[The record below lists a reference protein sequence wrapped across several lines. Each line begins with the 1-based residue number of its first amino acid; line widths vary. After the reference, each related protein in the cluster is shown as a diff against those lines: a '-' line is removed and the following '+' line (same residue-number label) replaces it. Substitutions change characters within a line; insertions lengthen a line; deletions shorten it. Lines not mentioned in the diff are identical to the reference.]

1 MSGRM
6 RFDVDACVGMLRDN
20 SRGFQKAKAEYSSIR
35 ELRYTDLKCTSRD
48 MGVLGAVLKNTS
60 EYINRVVRGGHAG
73 LASPVFIIDYD
84 LRANLLKAAEYAI
97 ECINL
102 SFRIEWRVIDVAVE
116 LYIGRASDVILTHE
130 LTPVLRDGRARD
142 LTKFACATGLGMREV
157 RDDNSTRMPL
167 LLKVFQCGAGGQ
179 NKLTRLVKGCLMYL
193 DRLEHGPM
201 TVAHAELST
210 LQYNVESLIGTLEM
224 ENTAF
229 VYTKHDLSPSHNLI
243 LFSMCQAYPSVYLG
257 GADHVSVPADGRYIV
272 LVGSNPLRYCTDT
285 YVSAELIIGTLIEYA
300 DQFCLGKDLETA
312 MAIACSLR
320 QNRYLEVVGLPAVL
334 STCDLIAP
342 ALGRMEAG
350 VTEKTLL
357 SHGAA
362 TMIGRFHQMACLVL
376 IKDVLTSVR
385 NTTRNTFFL
394 YDSLRDV
401 LSRDKF
407 TLLEYMEDKTFSG
420 ILKATIDMMW
430 LPYLD
435 DSAFE
440 RFEKISIFEGF
451 WVVNNPL
458 TALKDGAVK
467 CLKKGSKNAISLHQ
481 PGLFMDSF
489 DTLYNEVVLGGG
501 DSNFSIPNGAYTV
514 SVSTIRCLRKPP
526 PVDSFE
532 YEMDVDLTVPC
543 SELRAPPAPKRTSSG
558 VYAGWECGSDSEGE
572 EEPAEKEVPPFALP
586 PIPRAPL
593 SARAEPPRMVPVYD
607 DEVLPLPPVTPPP
620 PPILD
625 RGISDGGDQGAS
637 REASSEDLVVDMA
650 ATQIESEST
659 DRVDAPIGDQRW
671 SEVDGCCDEPAAGE
685 GVEEKEDEEELL
697 PPQQI
702 EEAFVDC
709 SQTVEL
715 RSALATV
722 PGHVSLRPQL
732 PLPRSGVDA
741 IMNRV
746 RFTDGT
752 SSPLQI
758 GPLSNTMPT
767 PNVLRRM
774 EKNKPE
780 YGRPMTQ
787 KKTKLTNN
795 DFAFV
800 DEMKVS
806 EFVNYAC
813 EMSSEMRELRDY
825 LLCLPQYTYAGE
837 KVWKFRSP
845 GADREALMQ
854 CVEVWNVHKQG
865 NLNQFSAGWKMTIAA
880 LREANLARVQNYE
893 WPKATD
899 EQIAALGKPM
909 LQEALRREEDFILP
923 TGKTLSDFKGI
934 NKYCGAFDWWGVEAA
949 RICKLDPRTEVL
961 NESDKS
967 WMADYLDRGG
977 NPAAFGEV
985 WRMVKE
991 HALFK
996 WMNWH
1001 AVSHKMKDIIKSH
1014 RKRNLKVKFKARSR
1028 EVSIANLC
1036 RTDSFIADK
1045 MSRHITKDD
1054 YNDAVYRLM
1063 SVSEAKVGLLLHQ
1076 LYVTESMITRP
1087 VYYVIAYRSTYQD
1100 PAMAYRIGVLLKEYI
1115 D

>member
-1 MSGRM
+1 MSNRM

-20 SRGFQKAKAEYSSIR
+20 SRGFQKSKAEYSSIR

-60 EYINRVVRGGHAG
+60 EYINRVVRGGHSG

-97 ECINL
+97 ECVNL
-102 SFRIEWRVIDVAVE
+102 SFRVEWKVIDVNVE

-167 LLKVFQCGAGGQ
+167 LLKVFQSGAGGQ

-193 DRLEHGPM
+193 DRLENGPV
-201 TVAHAELST
+201 TIAHAELST
-210 LQYNVESLIGTLEM
+210 LQYNVESLISTLEM

-243 LFSMCQAYPSVYLG
+243 LFSMCQAYPSLYLG
-257 GADHVSVPADGRYIV
+257 GADHVHVPADGRYVV
-272 LVGSNPLRYCTDT
+272 LVGSNPLRYCEDT

-376 IKDVLTSVR
+376 VKDLMISVR
-385 NTTRNTFFL
+385 NNTRNTYFL

-440 RFEKISIFEGF
+440 RFEGISIFEGF

-458 TALKDGAVK
+458 TALKDGAIK
-467 CLKKGSKNAISLHQ
+467 CLKKGVKNAISLHQ

-489 DTLYNEVVLGGG
+489 DTLYSEVVLGGG
-501 DSNFSIPNGAYTV
+501 DRNFSIPNGAYTI
-514 SVSTIRCLRKPP
+514 SVSTIRCLRRPP
-526 PVDSFE
+526 PVDNFE

-543 SELRAPPAPKRTSSG
+543 SEVRAPPAPKRSHSG
-558 VYAGWECGSDSEGE
+558 VYAGWECGSDSEDDDMPVE
-572 EEPAEKEVPPFALP
+572 VEVPRFALLP
-586 PIPRAPL
+586 TPRAPP
-593 SARAEPPRMVPVYD
+593 SARIEPPNMFTLYGGVESNPNLVEPGETD
-607 DEVLPLPPVTPPP
+607 LEEEVLVEGETQAAKEGHP
-620 PPILD
+620 
-625 RGISDGGDQGAS
+625 
-637 REASSEDLVVDMA
+637 EDLVVD
-650 ATQIESEST
+650 
-659 DRVDAPIGDQRW
+659 VAPIQLNSEQVDRTETQLPVGRW
-671 SEVDGCCDEPAAGE
+671 SDVDGCCEGLENRLGEDKEAGNS
-685 GVEEKEDEEELL
+685 L
-697 PPQQI
+697 PPLPRI
-702 EEAFVDC
+702 DEAFIDC

-715 RSALATV
+715 NSALATV
-722 PGHVSLRPQL
+722 PGTLNLRPIR
-732 PLPRSGVDA
+732 PLQRSGADVVA
-741 IMNRV
+741 NRV
-746 RFTDGT
+746 RFNDGT
-752 SSPLQI
+752 SKVTRPGLGSIL
-758 GPLSNTMPT
+758 PT
-767 PNVLRRM
+767 PNLTR
-774 EKNKPE
+774 KNDKSKSD
-780 YGRPMTQ
+780 YGRAITQ
-787 KKTKLTNN
+787 KKTKLTND
-795 DFAFV
+795 DFNFI

-813 EMSSEMRELRDY
+813 EMTKELMELRDY
-825 LLCLPQYTYAGE
+825 LLCLPQYTYAGD
-837 KVWKFRSP
+837 KVWKFRTP
-845 GADREALMQ
+845 GAHREVLMK
-854 CVEVWNVHKQG
+854 CVEVWNTHKQG
-865 NLNQFSAGWKMTIAA
+865 ALNKFSEGWRMTIAA
-880 LREANLARVQNYE
+880 VRESNLARVQNYE

-899 EQIAALGKPM
+899 EEIAALKKPM
-909 LQEALRREEDFILP
+909 LKEALMREEDFAMP
-923 TGKTLSDFKGI
+923 PGKNLSDLRGI
-934 NKYCGAFDWWGVEAA
+934 NKFCGAFDWWSAEAT
-949 RICKLDPRTEVL
+949 RVCKLDPVTEVL

-967 WMADYLDRGG
+967 WMADYLDKGG
-977 NPAAFGEV
+977 NLAAFGEI
-985 WRMVKE
+985 WRMVRQ

-996 WMNWH
+996 AMNWH
-1001 AVSHKMKDIIKSH
+1001 AVSNRMKDIIKSH
-1014 RKRNLKVKFKARSR
+1014 RKKNLKVKYRARTK
-1028 EVSIANLC
+1028 EESIANLC

-1045 MSRHITKDD
+1045 MSRHVTKEE

-1063 SVSEAKVGLLLHQ
+1063 SVSESKIGLLLHQ
-1076 LYVTESMITRP
+1076 LYITETMITRP
-1087 VYYVIAYRSTYQD
+1087 VYYVIAYRSTDQD
-1100 PAMAYRIGVLLKEYI
+1100 HAMGYRLGVILKDYI